1 MVAELVDDAEV
12 EAEERVDAELG
23 VEFGVLVSSCSE
35 VAVPE
40 EAWVATVLSID
51 NRGFTGLP
59 EAGTAKAGA
68 SYAFEKVFR
77 TVGETAERV
86 SSRRLEPLPK
96 VLIWVV

>member
-1 MVAELVDDAEV
+1 MVAESVDAEV
-12 EAEERVDAELG
+12 EADERVDAELV
-23 VEFGVLVSSCSE
+23 VEFGVLVSSRNA
-35 VAVPE
+35 VAELE

-59 EAGTAKAGA
+59 KAGAAEIGA

-77 TVGETAERV
+77 TVGDIAERV

-96 VLIWVV
+96 VRIWVV